1 MDSSKNKLIL
11 NGSLSRAILT
21 LAIPI
26 MLNNLIG
33 TFYNLGDAYWVS
45 KIGDVEVAAINFV
58 WPVAFL
64 TQSIVLGVSIAGGS
78 IIAQYIGASKKED
91 AQATVQQLYIFSLSF
106 GLFAAL
112 IGWLFTP
119 TVMHL
124 MHATGALFDN
134 CVAYLRIIFLQMPF
148 LFLMNIYFSVNQA
161 QGDTVTPTMVNG
173 SSAVLNI
180 ILDPLFIF
188 VFGLGIQGAAIAT
201 VLSNVPFTLYG
212 MYQLSRSNKE
222 LRLQPFNF
230 KINTN
235 RLFDLI
241 RIGVPSSV
249 GNASVALGF
258 MIMQTFI
265 VGYGDFTVAAVGI
278 GNRLNSLAF
287 MPAIGIG
294 AALSTIVGQNLGA
307 NNLKRIQKAFRLSLL
322 WSFLFL
328 CFTGSILWF
337 FSTEL
342 VGIFST
348 NPEVLSVGSY
358 YLKILAITTWSISFF
373 NCSIGLFNG
382 SGHTTYSM
390 LIESGRLWIIRIPLI
405 IGLAMIPS
413 LNEKGILYAIGFSNI
428 LSGAVAFSLTFTGV
442 WKRAKIKNLCVEG
455 ETTNR

>member
-1 MDSSKNKLIL
+1 MNNSKNQLIL
-11 NGSLSRAILT
+11 SGSLTRAILT

-45 KIGDVEVAAINFV
+45 KIGDIEVAAISFV

-78 IIAQYIGASKKED
+78 IIAQYIGATKYDS
-91 AQATVQQLYIFSLSF
+91 AQETVQQLYIFSLLF
-106 GLFAAL
+106 GIFAAL
-112 IGWLFTP
+112 IGWIFTP
-119 TVMHL
+119 TIMHL
-124 MHATGALFDN
+124 MNATGELFTN

-161 QGDTVTPTMVNG
+161 QGDTITPTVVNG

-180 ILDPLFIF
+180 ILDPIFIF
-188 VFGLGIQGAAIAT
+188 VFDMGIEGAAIAT

-212 MYQLSRSNKE
+212 IFQLSRSNKR
-222 LRLQPFNF
+222 LQLQPFNF
-230 KINTN
+230 TIKPD

-241 RIGVPSSV
+241 KIGIPSSI
-249 GNASVALGF
+249 GNASVAMGF

-307 NNLKRIQKAFRLSLL
+307 NNLKRIHHAFRISLL

-328 CFTGSILWF
+328 CLTGSILWI
-337 FSTEL
+337 FSTDL
-342 VGIFST
+342 VGIFSST
-348 NPEVLSVGSY
+348 PEVLSVGSY
-358 YLKILAITTWSISFF
+358 YLKILAVTTWSISFF

-382 SGHTTYSM
+382 SGHTTHSM
-390 LIESGRLWIIRIPLI
+390 LIESARLWAIRIPLI
-405 IGLAMIPS
+405 IAMAQIPS
-413 LNEKGILYAIGFSNI
+413 LNEYGILYAIGISNI
-428 LSGAVAFSLTFTGV
+428 VSGALAFLLTFTGV
-442 WKRAKIKNLCVEG
+442 WKKAKIKNLQV
-455 ETTNR
+455 